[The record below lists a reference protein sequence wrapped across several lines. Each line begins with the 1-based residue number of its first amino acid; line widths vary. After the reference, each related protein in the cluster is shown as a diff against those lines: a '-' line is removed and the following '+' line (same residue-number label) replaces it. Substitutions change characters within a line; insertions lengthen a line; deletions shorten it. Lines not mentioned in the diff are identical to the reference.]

1 MSLQAQSSTED
12 HHMETARKEDET
24 PHSPGDP
31 NLPSVHYPNQKFGFQ
46 LQETVVVMVQIV

>member
-1 MSLQAQSSTED
+1 
-12 HHMETARKEDET
+12 METARKEDET

>member
-1 MSLQAQSSTED
+1 MSLPAQSSTED

>member
-1 MSLQAQSSTED
+1 
-12 HHMETARKEDET
+12 METARKEDET
-24 PHSPGDP
+24 PHSPADP